1 MKKPTY
7 TYSRQY
13 TRNGNPMQRYEIF
26 EQSDRWANFGNEP
39 HRIAVVFEQRDAEQ
53 ITELLNSLPNGTKS
67 YNDSLEYYQKHKPEE
82 LKEEY
87 RLNGTQ

>member
-26 EQSDRWANFGNEP
+26 ENSDRWAKFSNEP

-67 YNDSLEYYQKHKPEE
+67 YNDSLEYYQKYKPEE

-87 RLNGTQ
+87 RL